1 MFEVLRIR
9 IFGTQPAAKISDKI
23 LDRLIRRDIGDH
35 ADNVKLKL
43 SQIAN
48 DTHNGKNRISAAIIK
63 LSNRDFKAIDYYIE
77 MSKNDFR
84 DLISQAEYPR
94 CSKLGFGEMDDQ
106 NMKRIYLNDWIDYS
120 KWIND

>member
-9 IFGTQPAAKISDKI
+9 IFGTQPAAKVTDKT
-23 LDRLIRRDIGDH
+23 LVRLIQREFGEQ

-43 SQIAN
+43 RQITS

-63 LSNRDFKAIDYYIE
+63 LSNKDLKAIDYYIE
-77 MSKNDFR
+77 MCKNDFR

-94 CSKLGFGEMDDQ
+94 CSKLGFNEMEEQ

-120 KWIND
+120 NWIND